1 MASLIILDPVSRTH
15 LISTAQRETIFPGC
29 LAPDFRIGILDYIL
43 IWNIDASS
51 WFQLPCSI
59 SLFKRTL
66 LRSRASETCSL
77 PLKVRAL
84 NAHAPNVRFLVLGRG
99 AGSPASKSFLSG
111 HWSEPCM
118 LVIKR
123 RVLGT
128 ILACF
133 GCSDEDIKIRTLSS
147 NHMFCSKS
155 CMKQTLY
162 KRLCSTAT
170 AWGVCPDSV
179 ASACALSAR
188 TFSDRFPV
196 FGYANTS
203 YFKTKI
209 GLV

>member
-1 MASLIILDPVSRTH
+1 
-15 LISTAQRETIFPGC
+15 
-29 LAPDFRIGILDYIL
+29 
-43 IWNIDASS
+43 
-51 WFQLPCSI
+51 
-59 SLFKRTL
+59 L

-84 NAHAPNVRFLVLGRG
+84 NAHAPNVRFSG
-99 AGSPASKSFLSG
+99 ARTRSGKPSIETIDLKSFLSG